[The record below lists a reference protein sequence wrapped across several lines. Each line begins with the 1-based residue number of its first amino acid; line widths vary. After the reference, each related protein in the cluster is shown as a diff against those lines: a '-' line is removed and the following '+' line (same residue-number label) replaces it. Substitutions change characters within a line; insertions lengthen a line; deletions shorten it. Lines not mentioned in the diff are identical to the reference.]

1 MTHAELVMR
10 AARWLRN
17 TRGCSVVFTEFA
29 CSGGEIPD
37 AIGWQYQHSILV
49 ECKTSR
55 SDFMADKN
63 KPWRRMPELGMGL
76 ERYFMVPEGVIT
88 VADLSGLDVRLR
100 YERSKWG
107 LLWVCRN
114 HVRVMK
120 KSEGFASRGR
130 VNEIGFLVSMLRR
143 TSLRIGPGV
152 TLDAW
157 LKWDQRPKP
166 ASKVTPGELRR
177 QHREWLKQDAV
188 VSTSPQTQ
196 SKNV

>member
-1 MTHAELVMR
+1 MPVLAHADLVLR

-76 ERYFMVPEGVIT
+76 ERYFMVPEGIIT
-88 VADLSGLDVRLR
+88 PTDLCGLDARLQFA
-100 YERSKWG
+100 RSKWG
-107 LLWVCRN
+107 LLWVCKN
-114 HVRVMK
+114 QVRVMK
-120 KSEGFASRGR
+120 KAEGFGVRDR
-130 VNEIGFLVSMLRR
+130 IREVGFLVSMLRR
-143 TSLRIGPGV
+143 AGLRIGPGV

-166 ASKVTPGELRR
+166 TPKLTPAELRR
-177 QHREWLKQDAV
+177 QHREWLLKEGAQLGELA
-188 VSTSPQTQ
+188 
-196 SKNV
+196 KRI